1 MKRSSIILLT
11 VAAIVAIA
19 PAISGKH
26 PNNPLRDL
34 QGAYSF
40 RLVPATSFSPLNP
53 VGSGLDTAPR
63 QDILRVGAL
72 IFDGSGNVKG
82 RIVATTDDNTGNT
95 IVKDFRVSGTYTVDS
110 KGFGT
115 LSIAPVSPAAAGED
129 ITDEGAETYAFK
141 TNDRLRSLHLIQ
153 TDNAGGGAKIFLTG
167 DAFIERPLGKGNNHG
182 HDNDNDNEDEDD
194 D

>member
-1 MKRSSIILLT
+1 MV
-11 VAAIVAIA
+11 VATLAIA

-26 PNNPLRDL
+26 PNNPLKDL
-34 QGAYSF
+34 QGTYSF
-40 RLVPATSFSPLNP
+40 RLVPVTSFSPLNP
-53 VGSGLDTAPR
+53 AGSGLDTAPR

-72 IFDGSGNVKG
+72 VFDGGGNVKG

-95 IVKDFRVSGTYTVDS
+95 TVKDFRVSGTYSVDA

-141 TNDRLRSLHLIQ
+141 SNDRLRMLHLIQ
-153 TDNAGGGAKIFLTG
+153 TDNEGGGAKIFLTG
-167 DAFIERPLGKGNNHG
+167 DALIERPLGKGKNHNG
-182 HDNDNDNEDEDD
+182 NDNDDEDD